1 MDNIKTLL
9 DIVTSIICL
18 ATAILSY
25 KSNKEKTKR
34 KKRKRK

>member
-1 MDNIKTLL
+1 MDNIKSLL

-18 ATAILSY
+18 ATAIMSY
-25 KSNKEKTKR
+25 KKSNKPKR